1 MAKIFK
7 SNVRR
12 KTTKNIDKQRV
23 VEIMRANINPKTN
36 NPNYSKVSNRTGYD
50 RKTLA
55 SWWGKKDKIAS
66 SMNKNSRQKLS
77 SEKYKGMFPD
87 MEDKLDEWTQE
98 LREAGCCVSGFTLK
112 VKAIQILR
120 ELAQYNG
127 TFSASDGWLRGFL
140 RRKNFTLRR
149 ITTTGRDLPSD
160 FLETI
165 DQFHKDCKINFIDD
179 DEFDPHALINMDET
193 SVYID
198 KLKRKMKTLS
208 FLNLS

>member
-1 MAKIFK
+1 
-7 SNVRR
+7 
-12 KTTKNIDKQRV
+12 
-23 VEIMRANINPKTN
+23 
-36 NPNYSKVSNRTGYD
+36 
-50 RKTLA
+50 
-55 SWWGKKDKIAS
+55 
-66 SMNKNSRQKLS
+66 MNKNSRQKLS

-160 FLETI
+160 FLVTF
-165 DQFHKDCKINFIDD
+165 DQFHKDCKKNFIDD
-179 DEFDPHALINMDET
+179 DEFDPHALINMDEK

-198 KLKRKMKTLS
+198 KPSNYSYAKKLKTILNTLDLTPKTLAS
-208 FLNLS
+208 YSPAE

>member
-1 MAKIFK
+1 MAKIPK
-7 SNVRR
+7 TNVRK

-55 SWWGKKDKIAS
+55 SWWGKREKIAS

>member
-1 MAKIFK
+1 MARIPKT
-7 SNVRR
+7 NVRK

-36 NPNYSKVSNRTGYD
+36 NPNYSKVSNLTGFD

-55 SWWGKKDKIAS
+55 SWWGKREKIAS

-120 ELAQYNG
+120 EVAQYNG

-198 KLKRKMKTLS
+198 KPSNYTYAKKVN
-208 FLNLS
+208 FD

>member
-1 MAKIFK
+1 MAKIPK
-7 SNVRR
+7 TNVRK

-36 NPNYSKVSNRTGYD
+36 NPNYSKVSNLTGYD

-55 SWWGKKDKIAS
+55 SWWGKRDKIAS

-120 ELAQYNG
+120 EVAQYNG

-198 KLKRKMKTLS
+198 KPSNYTYAKKVN
-208 FLNLS
+208 FD

>member
-1 MAKIFK
+1 MARIPKT
-7 SNVRR
+7 NVRK

-36 NPNYSKVSNRTGYD
+36 NPNYSRVSNLTGFD

-55 SWWGKKDKIAS
+55 SWWGKREKIAS

-120 ELAQYNG
+120 EVAQYNG

-165 DQFHKDCKINFIDD
+165 DQFHLLWRMWRD
-179 DEFDPHALINMDET
+179 
-193 SVYID
+193 V
-198 KLKRKMKTLS
+198 
-208 FLNLS
+208 

>member
-1 MAKIFK
+1 MARIPKT
-7 SNVRR
+7 NVRK

-36 NPNYSKVSNRTGYD
+36 NPNYSKVSNLTGYD

-55 SWWGKKDKIAS
+55 SWWGKRDKIAS

-120 ELAQYNG
+120 ELAQYNR

-160 FLETI
+160 FLERATRR
-165 DQFHKDCKINFIDD
+165 
-179 DEFDPHALINMDET
+179 LRT
-193 SVYID
+193 
-198 KLKRKMKTLS
+198 MKTKSNWTNMESVASVEGRLTKKKMMKKLIKES
-208 FLNLS
+208 QKNLRQF